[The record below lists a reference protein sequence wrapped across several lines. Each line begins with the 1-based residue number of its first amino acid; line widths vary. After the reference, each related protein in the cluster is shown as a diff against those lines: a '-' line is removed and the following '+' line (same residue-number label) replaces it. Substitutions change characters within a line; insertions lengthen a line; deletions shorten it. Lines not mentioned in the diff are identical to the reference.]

1 MAGQRVLRSIAVA
14 IVILALLTA
23 LRVIWIVQNQ
33 SLASV
38 IPLAAKKSPLETT
51 AEVPRRPISTRRETV
66 ITEPS
71 NLVTKS
77 ERRRNGTH
85 RLAIVIPFRDRDAHL
100 AAFIKHMV
108 PFLSKQNLIF
118 HIYVIEQTKKG
129 LFNRGKLSNIGFL
142 IAKERGYDY
151 VCFHDVDM
159 LPLNHGNRYSYPQEN
174 PRHHATCV
182 EQFNYKLPFK
192 WYSGGVIA
200 FTLEQYEKINGMS
213 NVYFGWGKEDDDL
226 HRRIVSS
233 GYRID
238 RQDPQAGSECV
249 GMYASLDHGPRDY
262 SSTKRNNELLNGS
275 RERQSDD
282 GLNSVRYRKLNESLV
297 NDAFTRIIVDV
308 CIEVRL
314 VSASEVGCGGEA

>member
-100 AAFIKHMV
+100 AAFIKVYTSHGI
-108 PFLSKQNLIF
+108 LLI
-118 HIYVIEQTKKG
+118 G
-129 LFNRGKLSNIGFL
+129 
-142 IAKERGYDY
+142 
-151 VCFHDVDM
+151 
-159 LPLNHGNRYSYPQEN
+159 
-174 PRHHATCV
+174 
-182 EQFNYKLPFK
+182 
-192 WYSGGVIA
+192 
-200 FTLEQYEKINGMS
+200 
-213 NVYFGWGKEDDDL
+213 
-226 HRRIVSS
+226 
-233 GYRID
+233 
-238 RQDPQAGSECV
+238 
-249 GMYASLDHGPRDY
+249 
-262 SSTKRNNELLNGS
+262 
-275 RERQSDD
+275 
-282 GLNSVRYRKLNESLV
+282 
-297 NDAFTRIIVDV
+297 IIV
-308 CIEVRL
+308 L
-314 VSASEVGCGGEA
+314 LFSTWFLF